1 MSKKQRYTVGKW
13 HDLKNYVCAECPAA
27 YAGDGGEDAILR
39 HIATNHGTS
48 SGQSPDRLSDAPAA
62 PAAVNAVSHDR
73 FGQPVDD
80 SKKE

>member
-39 HIATNHGTS
+39 HIATNHA
-48 SGQSPDRLSDAPAA
+48 DAPAA
-62 PAAVNAVSHDR
+62 PAAVNPVSHDR